1 MDTTTRRSDAPPAPT
16 GRGSGA
22 SGPAATW
29 SALDA
34 CDVGQVA
41 GSPCPVCD
49 APLAQEH
56 AHTRCRACG
65 WLGKCCE

>member
-1 MDTTTRRSDAPPAPT
+1 MSDREVT
-16 GRGSGA
+16 DVS
-22 SGPAATW
+22 
-29 SALDA
+29 A

-56 AHTRCRACG
+56 AHTRCRSCG

>member
-1 MDTTTRRSDAPPAPT
+1 MERTALQGQRQGTAEGA
-16 GRGSGA
+16 GRGPG
-22 SGPAATW
+22 
-29 SALDA
+29 

-49 APLAQEH
+49 APLQQEH
-56 AHTRCRACG
+56 AHTRCHHCG

>member
-1 MDTTTRRSDAPPAPT
+1 MSDIPL
-16 GRGSGA
+16 A
-22 SGPAATW
+22 SQVRDG
-29 SALDA
+29 
-34 CDVGQVA
+34 CDVGQVV

-49 APLAQEH
+49 EPLAQEH

>member
-1 MDTTTRRSDAPPAPT
+1 MSDRPRAALTEVAVPDGRR
-16 GRGSGA
+16 
-22 SGPAATW
+22 AAQ
-29 SALDA
+29 AVG
-34 CDVGQVA
+34 CDVGQVV

-49 APLAQEH
+49 EPLAQEH

>member
-1 MDTTTRRSDAPPAPT
+1 MEGTEQTSARIPGETRGRTEAPVAPPML
-16 GRGSGA
+16 A
-22 SGPAATW
+22 S
-29 SALDA
+29 

-49 APLAQEH
+49 APLQQEH
-56 AHTRCRACG
+56 AHTRCRSCG

>member
-1 MDTTTRRSDAPPAPT
+1 MLQADPTRQ
-16 GRGSGA
+16 G
-22 SGPAATW
+22 
-29 SALDA
+29 

-49 APLAQEH
+49 APLMQEH
-56 AHTRCRACG
+56 AHTRCRNCG

>member
-1 MDTTTRRSDAPPAPT
+1 MDQHT
-16 GRGSGA
+16 
-22 SGPAATW
+22 AATPAT
-29 SALDA
+29 SGVIRPVVAG

-41 GSPCPVCD
+41 GAPCPVCD
-49 APLAQEH
+49 GPLMQEH

>member
-1 MDTTTRRSDAPPAPT
+1 MDTTTRRSDALA
-16 GRGSGA
+16 A
-22 SGPAATW
+22 SAHDAAVAAGPAATW

-56 AHTRCRACG
+56 AHTRCRSCG

>member
-1 MDTTTRRSDAPPAPT
+1 VERTEQTQGRIPGRIETAAAAAAPVMV
-16 GRGSGA
+16 A
-22 SGPAATW
+22 S
-29 SALDA
+29 

-49 APLAQEH
+49 APLQQEH
-56 AHTRCRACG
+56 AHTRCRSCG

>member
-1 MDTTTRRSDAPPAPT
+1 MSSPNE
-16 GRGSGA
+16 
-22 SGPAATW
+22 PAATAT
-29 SALDA
+29 SGLVAG

-41 GSPCPVCD
+41 GAPCPICD
-49 APLAQEH
+49 APLMQEH

>member
-1 MDTTTRRSDAPPAPT
+1 MERTAQSQVRIAVPQSAPL
-16 GRGSGA
+16 
-22 SGPAATW
+22 
-29 SALDA
+29 LDS

-49 APLAQEH
+49 APLQQEH
-56 AHTRCRACG
+56 AHTRCRSCG